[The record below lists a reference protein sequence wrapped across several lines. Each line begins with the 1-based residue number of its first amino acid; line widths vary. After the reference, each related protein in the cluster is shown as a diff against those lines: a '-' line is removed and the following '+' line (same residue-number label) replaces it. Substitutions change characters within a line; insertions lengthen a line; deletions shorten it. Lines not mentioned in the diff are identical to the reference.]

1 VNTHGWLSGRRGQ
14 ALAVATALASI
25 LLIWLGMVD
34 PVRSWFNDRTA
45 LLDQRQE
52 LLARMRDL
60 AATLPSLRA
69 TSVDKHD
76 EGTQAETVM
85 LPGDSDAI
93 AAADLQER
101 VQKMAA
107 NAGATLT
114 AVETLSPAPAGGRWH
129 KVALRI
135 NLNAPW
141 PVLMEFVRSVEL
153 SPTRILIDD
162 VRLRSPI
169 VAAHPTA
176 VPIQASIVL
185 YGFRPAESGAG
196 T

>member
-1 VNTHGWLSGRRGQ
+1 MNIHGWLSGRRGQ
-14 ALAVATALASI
+14 ALALATALIGI
-25 LLIWLGMVD
+25 LLFWFGMVE
-34 PVRSWFNDRTA
+34 PVRSWFEDRAA
-45 LLDQRQE
+45 LLDQRQQ
-52 LLARMRDL
+52 LLVRMRDL

-69 TSVDKHD
+69 MSADKHD
-76 EGTQAETVM
+76 EGNQAETVM
-85 LPGDSDAI
+85 LSGDSDAI
-93 AAADLQER
+93 AAADLQQR
-101 VQKMAA
+101 MQKMAA
-107 NAGATLT
+107 DAGASLA
-114 AVETLSPAPAGGRWH
+114 AVETLSPAPVGRWH

-141 PVLMEFVRSVEL
+141 PVLMDFVRSVEL

-169 VAAHPTA
+169 VAAHSTA

-185 YGFRPAESGAG
+185 YGFRPTGSGAG